1 MTNVVTRSVQSLLAY
16 VTYVIFAI
24 LKILQD
30 RYFGY
35 EKVTDKESFYD
46 LVDKNMNKEDVLMSS
61 FKGDVL
67 LVVNVASK

>member
-1 MTNVVTRSVQSLLAY
+1 MTNVVTRSVKTLFAY
-16 VTYVIFAI
+16 VTYVILAI